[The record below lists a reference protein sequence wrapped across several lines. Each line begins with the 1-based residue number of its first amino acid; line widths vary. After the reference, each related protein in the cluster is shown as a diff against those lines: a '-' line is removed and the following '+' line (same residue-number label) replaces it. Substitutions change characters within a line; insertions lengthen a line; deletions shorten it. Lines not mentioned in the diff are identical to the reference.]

1 MLYLMGESCTF
12 YLVCSLLVSLKQSW
26 VLCGLSDLN
35 YLATSCVRTIIE
47 DSGNTSLN
55 NLGSDDHIHT
65 LVIRKRI
72 LTITFMM
79 FN

>member
-26 VLCGLSDLN
+26 VLCALSDLN

-47 DSGNTSLN
+47 RT
-55 NLGSDDHIHT
+55 
-65 LVIRKRI
+65 VE
-72 LTITFMM
+72 TIV
-79 FN
+79 